1 MAALGLCCCAWGFSS
16 CSKQGLLSS
25 DGAQASHCR
34 GFSSC
39 RAQAP
44 GCEKNPLIW
53 YPSFPSFRFFFMF
66 LTPLLPNTL
75 QWFPITF
82 SIQPNVLPCPV
93 LYLVFLGGSEVKESA
108 YQWGKWVQSLGWQDP
123 LEKGLAT
130 HSSILAWRVTW
141 IEESGELQ
149 FMGQRRA
156 RQDWL
161 TNTHTRAIS
170 STCLFIL
177 CHLLALPPLFSL
189 REFSLFNLPTVT
201 ILSLIFA
208 QLLSF
213 HHMFRC
219 SVIFD
224 SSWHH
229 GLKPVRPLCHWI
241 SKERILE

>member
-1 MAALGLCCCAWGFSS
+1 
-16 CSKQGLLSS
+16 
-25 DGAQASHCR
+25 
-34 GFSSC
+34 
-39 RAQAP
+39 
-44 GCEKNPLIW
+44 
-53 YPSFPSFRFFFMF
+53 MF
-66 LTPLLPNTL
+66 LTSLLPNTL

-82 SIQPNVLPCPV
+82 SIQPNVLPYPV

-149 FMGQRRA
+149 SMGQQRA

-161 TNTHTRAIS
+161 TNTHTSAIS

-213 HHMFRC
+213 HHMFSC
-219 SVIFD
+219 SVISD
-224 SSWHH
+224 SSWPH

>member
-1 MAALGLCCCAWGFSS
+1 MG
-16 CSKQGLLSS
+16 
-25 DGAQASHCR
+25 
-34 GFSSC
+34 
-39 RAQAP
+39 
-44 GCEKNPLIW
+44 
-53 YPSFPSFRFFFMF
+53 
-66 LTPLLPNTL
+66 
-75 QWFPITF
+75 
-82 SIQPNVLPCPV
+82 
-93 LYLVFLGGSEVKESA
+93 FLGGASGKESA

-123 LEKGLAT
+123 LEKWLAT

-149 FMGQRRA
+149 FMGQKRA

-170 STCLFIL
+170 STCLFTL

-213 HHMFRC
+213 HHIFSC

-224 SSWHH
+224 SLWPH